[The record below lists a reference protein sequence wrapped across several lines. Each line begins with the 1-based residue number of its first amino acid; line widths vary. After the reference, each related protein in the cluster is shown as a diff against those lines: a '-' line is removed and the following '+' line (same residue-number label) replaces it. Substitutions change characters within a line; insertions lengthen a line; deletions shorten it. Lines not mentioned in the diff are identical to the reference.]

1 MMIDER
7 RNDKLSAIGVCCICW
22 LFFTP
27 HNPQPNY
34 ANNGTRNVLAGVPV
48 REYSWYSRMDTLLDD
63 IFVVIV
69 VLFYNFFVV
78 KADIFHEN
86 ARKPRGIRSTPKRSA
101 KLRSP
106 TTGIQQSPRTGRSQK
121 GSIHPSFIHPIIV
134 VVE

>member
-63 IFVVIV
+63 IFMVIV
-69 VLFYNFFVV
+69 VLFYTEFVV
-78 KADIFHEN
+78 PADICHEN
-86 ARKPRGIRSTPKRSA
+86 ARKPRGIRATPNVPRSSVRPPPASNNHHEPVEVKKVPSIHHSSTPS
-101 KLRSP
+101 LS
-106 TTGIQQSPRTGRSQK
+106 
-121 GSIHPSFIHPIIV
+121 
-134 VVE
+134 